1 MRSEQLG
8 LERHRNLKGLRQL
21 LALLLMA
28 EFEQRLH
35 WLDCLLLC
43 KGSTGE
49 IARRSKCPKLR
60 EGQYVEYPL
69 VLSRFSLCSGT
80 GSNPPECP
88 GWHLPMRLIPNHRP
102 RKIPWVSMASIIYA
116 EQVG

>member
-69 VLSRFSLCSGT
+69 VLSRFSFVLRDRIK
-80 GSNPPECP
+80 PA
-88 GWHLPMRLIPNHRP
+88 R
-102 RKIPWVSMASIIYA
+102 VSWMAFADASYS
-116 EQVG
+116 